1 MDNKDTGLSE
11 GENHGAGPTAKGVLL
26 MVCVALFFGVLNAS
40 AVGVVLPDIA
50 ADLSVDTGQ
59 LSWLMTGFLLIY
71 GIAIPFY
78 GRLADRYGARPLFLL
93 GVAVF
98 SAGSLFSALAQTFS
112 LLLVARIVQ
121 AVGGAAVPGLG
132 MTLASRAYGPESRG
146 SVLGVIAATI
156 GLAGAIGPLLGGALS
171 ELFGWQSIFVL
182 NAATAFTIPIGLKI
196 LPKDEERMGG
206 DLDLVGGLALALLVG
221 GVVLIP
227 TEGARSGWLA
237 PLALAGAAMA
247 SIGLITLTVRQ
258 ATARSPFIPRE
269 FLRNSRY
276 VRLVWM
282 SFSVMAANVA
292 ILISLP
298 ILLASSHRLS
308 PLEVGLAMLPGA
320 ISTSVFGVL
329 AGRLTD
335 RHGARLPTWL
345 GAPLM
350 LVAVLGLSTCAGSSV
365 WLIAAFAGVLGAG
378 FGLVNTPLAATVS
391 RIVRSQV
398 LASALSINSML
409 FFLGGSLGTA
419 MVMAVVASRG
429 EGAWSLFNPLH
440 TGSGAGFSDAFLL
453 LSIPVIMVMALSLA
467 LPRASA
473 PSTAQAPGALRPG
486 SRAADNWLAN
496 CSVPWVPECVD
507 GAAPV
512 AASGSAG

>member
-1 MDNKDTGLSE
+1 
-11 GENHGAGPTAKGVLL
+11 
-26 MVCVALFFGVLNAS
+26 
-40 AVGVVLPDIA
+40 
-50 ADLSVDTGQ
+50 
-59 LSWLMTGFLLIY
+59 MTGFLLIY

-98 SAGSLFSALAQTFS
+98 SAGSLFSALAPTFS
-112 LLLVARIVQ
+112 LLLAARIVQ

-132 MTLASRAYGPESRG
+132 MTLASRAYSAESRG

-182 NAATAFTIPIGLKI
+182 NAAAAFTIPIGLKI

-269 FLRNSRY
+269 FLRSSRY

-335 RHGARLPTWL
+335 RNGARLPTWI
-345 GAPLM
+345 GAPL
-350 LVAVLGLSTCAGSSV
+350 
-365 WLIAAFAGVLGAG
+365 
-378 FGLVNTPLAATVS
+378 
-391 RIVRSQV
+391 
-398 LASALSINSML
+398 
-409 FFLGGSLGTA
+409 
-419 MVMAVVASRG
+419 
-429 EGAWSLFNPLH
+429 
-440 TGSGAGFSDAFLL
+440 
-453 LSIPVIMVMALSLA
+453 
-467 LPRASA
+467 
-473 PSTAQAPGALRPG
+473 
-486 SRAADNWLAN
+486 
-496 CSVPWVPECVD
+496 
-507 GAAPV
+507 
-512 AASGSAG
+512 